1 MKSLIRITLLT
12 ISILTLSECKKKN
25 DKQDEPNYGAEYFKC
40 KVNGVEFD
48 AHSTFSCDGRK
59 FDYYPESYLG
69 TPAHYMVFGG
79 RNCSE
84 FSSVTI
90 RINGMEHSTGILDFL
105 EPTYADSIFPY
116 YRYFDLQDSVF
127 VIAETLVEGEMN
139 IEQFIPRADG
149 SSPYGTIRG
158 TFHFTVT
165 DTNAVDTFR
174 ITDGSFR
181 FDVPQ
186 IF

>member
-1 MKSLIRITLLT
+1 MKNILKITFLFVCLLSL
-12 ISILTLSECKKKN
+12 SQCKEDD
-25 DKQDEPNYGAEYFKC
+25 DKPEEPNYGAEYFKC

-59 FDYYPESYLG
+59 FNYYPEAYLS
-69 TPAHYMVFGG
+69 TPAQYMVFGG

-90 RINGMEHSTGILDFL
+90 RINGMDHSTGLLNFL
-105 EPTYADSIFPY
+105 APTHADSIFPY
-116 YRYFDLQDSVF
+116 YSYFDLQDSVF
-127 VIAETLVEGEMN
+127 VIAENLVEGEMN
-139 IEQFIPRADG
+139 IEQFIPRVDG
-149 SSPYGTIRG
+149 SSPYGTIKG
-158 TFHFTVT
+158 TFNFTVT
-165 DTNAVDTFR
+165 DENAVDTFR
-174 ITDGSFR
+174 ITNGQFR

>member
-40 KVNGVEFD
+40 KVNGVDFD
-48 AHSTFSCDGRK
+48 AHSTFSCDGQH
-59 FDYYPESYLG
+59 FHYYPEAYLS
-69 TPAHYMVFGG
+69 TPAKYMVFGG

-84 FSSVTI
+84 FSNISI
-90 RINGMEHSTGILDFL
+90 RINGMEHSTGTLNFL
-105 EPTYADSIFPY
+105 NPAFADSIFPFY
-116 YRYFDLQDSVF
+116 KYVNPEDSVIF
-127 VIAETLVEGEMN
+127 LVENLIDGEMN
-139 IEQFIPRADG
+139 IEQFIPRADV
-149 SSPYGTIRG
+149 SSPYGTIKG
-158 TFHFTVT
+158 TFNFTVT
-165 DTNAVDTFR
+165 DENAVDTFR